1 MLVDVDLQAIT
12 KQVPC
17 AANYSHLMQLN
28 LKVKVHSVTE
38 KKSFSLSTI
47 LTFIIPSLIGLI
59 LFMAPIKYNDAL
71 TIPIAIISKALQ
83 IFLGDS
89 ITLIVTLVVLIT
101 ALLTLI
107 CKIFNPSILHKST
120 FIYDLL
126 NVTPIWLIIRVLGAF
141 FIVLTYW
148 GIGSEM
154 IYSAN
159 TGALVLNDLLPVLL
173 CVFTFAG
180 LLLPLLLN
188 FGLLELFGTLLT
200 KVMRPVFNLPGRSA
214 IDCMA
219 SWLGDGSVGILMTS
233 KQYES
238 RFYTQRE
245 AAVIGTTFSAVSIT
259 FSLVVIS
266 QVKLEYLFVPFY
278 LAVCAAGIAAAIIV
292 PKLPPLRNKKDLY
305 IDGSARQEGDEKT
318 PEGHH
323 VFSWGLHQA
332 LTRAEQS
339 KGLKYTL
346 QDGLKNVVDM
356 VFGVIPVVMAI
367 GTIALVIAEYTPI
380 FNYLGMPFIPL
391 LELLQVPQA
400 EQASTTIVVGFADMF
415 IPSILAASI
424 ESDMTRFIIA
434 AMSVTQLIYMSEVG
448 ALLLGSKIPVNIAE
462 LFVIFILR
470 TLVTLPVIAGI
481 AHLIF

>member
-1 MLVDVDLQAIT
+1 M
-12 KQVPC
+12 
-17 AANYSHLMQLN
+17 
-28 LKVKVHSVTE
+28 TE
-38 KKSFSLSTI
+38 RKSFTLGTI

-59 LFMAPIKYNDAL
+59 LFMMPIQYENAL

-83 IFLGDS
+83 AFLGDS
-89 ITLIVTLVVLIT
+89 ITFIVTLVVLIT
-101 ALLTLI
+101 ALLSLI
-107 CKIFNPSILHKST
+107 CKLFNPVILQQSKFLH
-120 FIYDLL
+120 DLL
-126 NVTPIWLIIRVLGAF
+126 NVSPIWLAIRVLGAF
-141 FIVLTYW
+141 FIAATYW
-148 GIGSEM
+148 HFGSEM
-154 IYSAN
+154 IYSSN

-173 CVFTFAG
+173 CVFIFAG

-266 QVKLEYLFVPFY
+266 QVKLEYLFLPFY
-278 LAVCAAGIAAAIIV
+278 LAVCAAGIVAAIIV

-305 IDGSARQEGDEKT
+305 IDGSARQENDEKT

-323 VFSWGLHQA
+323 VLSWGFHQA

-339 KGLKYTL
+339 NGIKSTL
-346 QDGLKNVVDM
+346 QDGLKNVIDM

-367 GTIALVIAEYTPI
+367 GTVALIIAEYTPI

-391 LELLQVPQA
+391 LELLQIPEA

-415 IPSILAASI
+415 LPSILAASI

-448 ALLLGSKIPVNIAE
+448 ALLLGSKIPVSISE
-462 LFVIFILR
+462 LFMIFILR
-470 TLVTLPVIAGI
+470 TLVTLPVITAI